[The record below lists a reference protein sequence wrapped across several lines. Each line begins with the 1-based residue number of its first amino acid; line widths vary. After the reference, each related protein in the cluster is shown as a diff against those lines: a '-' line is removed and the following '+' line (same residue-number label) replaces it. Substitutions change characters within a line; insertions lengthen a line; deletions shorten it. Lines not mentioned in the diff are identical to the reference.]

1 MSPFIER
8 NFKIMIKSKEIKG
21 ALKYIIKL
29 SGYSI
34 SKIFLND
41 HYELLRETGKL
52 KPYYQKGSSF
62 FGYYDSSPENGYGD
76 VLCNITNS
84 STKKHPKETS
94 NIEVGLFKKGNFEN
108 PDFKFETRAFNWQ
121 QGARLMWLDNE
132 KFIYNDFNHMDGF
145 ISIIRDRHGKIIKK
159 IEFPH
164 SYSRGNQI
172 FGLNYDLIKKID
184 PDYGYDQNDP
194 RENDISQT
202 TILNYLKLD
211 DENSH
216 MKLNVEELQENFGE
230 RDSTLNHAVLSPDN
244 KKMSV
249 IQRRLWNN
257 NRQDRLLIFS
267 LNQENS
273 FSFSELIGYCEISH
287 YCWLDNNRIL
297 LYMKP
302 ENNKWGFYRLD
313 IASKSLIKEGKLSGY
328 FDGHPSFQEG
338 NLIFDCYSTIFGFQ
352 KIFLMQG
359 KSNVKEVL
367 SLFNPPSFW
376 GSSRCDFHPR
386 FSVDGKYLFFDS
398 VRSGK
403 RQLYRLEL

>member
-1 MSPFIER
+1 
-8 NFKIMIKSKEIKG
+8 MIKSKEIKE

-29 SGYSI
+29 FGYSI
-34 SKIFLND
+34 SKIFVKDN
-41 HYELLRETGKL
+41 YELLKKTGKL

-62 FGYYDSSPENGYGD
+62 FGYYDSSPENSYGD
-76 VLCNITNS
+76 VLCNITNC
-84 STKKHPKETS
+84 STKKQPKEINS
-94 NIEVGLFKKGNFEN
+94 IEVGIFKKGNFEN

-132 KFIYNDFNHMDGF
+132 RFIYNDFNHIDGF

-159 IEFPH
+159 IDFPH
-164 SYSRGNQI
+164 SFSRGNQI

-184 PDYGYDQNDP
+184 PDYGYDQIDSTGNV
-194 RENDISQT
+194 ISQN
-202 TILNYLKLD
+202 TILNYLNLD
-211 DENSH
+211 ADNSH
-216 MKLNVEELQENFGE
+216 IKLNIEELQENFVN
-230 RDSTLNHAVLSPDN
+230 RNSALNHAVLSPDN

-249 IQRRLWNN
+249 IQRKLRNN
-257 NRQDRLLIFS
+257 SRQDRLIIFT

-273 FSFSELIGYCEISH
+273 FSFSEIISYCVISH
-287 YCWLDNNRIL
+287 YCWLDGKNIL

-302 ENNKWGFYRLD
+302 ENNKWGFYKLD
-313 IASKSLIKEGKLSGY
+313 IASKSLIKEDKLSGY
-328 FDGHPSFQEG
+328 FDGHPSFKEG
-338 NLIFDCYSTIFGFQ
+338 NLIFDCYTNIFGFQ
-352 KIFLMQG
+352 KIFLSEE

-367 SLFNPPSFW
+367 SLLNSPSFW

-386 FSVDGKYLFFDS
+386 FSVDGKHLFFDS